1 MKTTINIFGK
11 YVYHILVALDQLL
24 NTIFGGDP
32 DDTLSS
38 RLGRDRDSGH
48 IVGCVL
54 CKFLDIF
61 ENDHCTKSIE
71 RNRVRHLRRY
81 DKPN

>member
-1 MKTTINIFGK
+1 MNTLTLYIYNIL
-11 YVYHILVALDQLL
+11 IASDQLL
-24 NTIFGGDP
+24 NTMFGGNP

-38 RLGRDRDSGH
+38 RLGKDRDRGH

-71 RNRVRHLRRY
+71 RNRVRHIRRY